1 LGFEIVEQTE
11 TSGTSVF
18 VSATAAC
25 PAGKRVI
32 GGAFQILG
40 AVGDAEGFGPRVL
53 MNRKWNGETWIVQV
67 VAPNGYSPTRTYS
80 VTSFAHCVNA

>member
-1 LGFEIVEQTE
+1 M
-11 TSGTSVF
+11 
-18 VSATAAC
+18 
-25 PAGKRVI
+25 I

-40 AVGDAEGFGPRVL
+40 VVGDGQVGPRVL

-67 VAPNGYSPTRTYS
+67 VAPNGYSPTRIYS